1 MTPLKKDSGS
11 RTDHLDWGG
20 FQQPLV
26 IAHRG
31 AAADAPENTL
41 AAFEL
46 ALGQGADAI
55 ELDVHLSADGVPV
68 VIHDMRLDRTTS
80 GKGLVREHTVAEI
93 RRLDAGSWFNRR
105 HSSKARARY
114 SAQRIPL
121 LAEVLALARARQ
133 CLVFVEI
140 KTGGKTY
147 PGIEAKVMEEIRRA
161 GVAPRATIMSF
172 DQEILRGIRRLD
184 PEIALGTS
192 SDRPVPTL
200 RRARS
205 LAARCV
211 VPHWALATPR
221 FIRRAHA
228 AGLQVIVWTVNQPR
242 AMRRML
248 ANAVDGIIT
257 DYPARLVELRGAAAS
272 GKGSQKSRSEGT
284 FSSAVRL
291 NM

>member
-1 MTPLKKDSGS
+1 MIPLKEDSGS
-11 RTDHLDWGG
+11 QTDHLDWGG
-20 FQQPLV
+20 FRQPLV

-41 AAFEL
+41 VAFEL

-80 GKGLVREHTVAEI
+80 GKGLVRKHTAAEI

-105 HSSKARARY
+105 YPAKARPNY
-114 SAQRIPL
+114 SAQRIPM
-121 LAEVLALARARQ
+121 LAEVLGWVRAHQ
-133 CLVFVEI
+133 CRVFVEI

-147 PGIEAKVMEEIRRA
+147 PGIEAKVLEEIYRA
-161 GVAPRATIMSF
+161 GVAPGATIMSF
-172 DQEILRGIRRLD
+172 DQEILRGIRKLD
-184 PEIALGTS
+184 PGIALGTS

-200 RRARS
+200 RRARLLS
-205 LAARCV
+205 ARFV

-221 FIRRAHA
+221 FIRRAHE

-257 DYPARLVELRGAAAS
+257 DYPARLVELRGAVAS

-284 FSSAVRL
+284 FSGAVRI